1 MDKGCLIFNLE
12 REKGFLVGIV
22 DNSSKGSEARYWKDE
37 FLHVKQRNDE
47 YYYTNNIISLCKNFV
62 SKNKNIDNV
71 QKADILNKAVSFFSK
86 NDFFDIDEFSNQ
98 IIQEQSLR
106 DEFQSYK
113 KTFEEEREVVI
124 ADDFTISENATK
136 KQSRS
141 IKT

>member
-12 REKGFLVGIV
+12 RERFLVGIV

-71 QKADILNKAVSFFSK
+71 QKQIYLIKLYRFSQK
-86 NDFFDIDEFSNQ
+86 
-98 IIQEQSLR
+98 
-106 DEFQSYK
+106 
-113 KTFEEEREVVI
+113 
-124 ADDFTISENATK
+124 TISL
-136 KQSRS
+136 
-141 IKT
+141 I

>member
-1 MDKGCLIFNLE
+1 MIFNLE

-86 NDFFDIDEFSNQ
+86 
-98 IIQEQSLR
+98 
-106 DEFQSYK
+106 
-113 KTFEEEREVVI
+113 
-124 ADDFTISENATK
+124 TISL
-136 KQSRS
+136 
-141 IKT
+141 I